1 MAVQFRVHDVAMVN
15 RALEQA
21 DADIRAQGKTELL
34 ALGQLVEHTA
44 EILAAARIRNMTV
57 QWAQFR
63 TRQTP
68 NLVYVVP
75 VQKGV
80 RGRGPRKRQRFDNTM
95 MNKAMRPALNA
106 HRGEVNRRFA
116 ALVERVCN
124 SFNKAAV

>member
-1 MAVQFRVHDVAMVN
+1 MTSFRVHDVALVN

-21 DADIRAQGKTELL
+21 DAEIRAQGKTEVL

-44 EILAAARIRNMTV
+44 EVLAATRIRNMTV

-80 RGRGPRKRQRFDNTM
+80 RGKGPKARRRFDDTM
-95 MNKAMRPALNA
+95 MNKAMRPALYA
-106 HRGEVNRRFA
+106 HRAEVNRRFV